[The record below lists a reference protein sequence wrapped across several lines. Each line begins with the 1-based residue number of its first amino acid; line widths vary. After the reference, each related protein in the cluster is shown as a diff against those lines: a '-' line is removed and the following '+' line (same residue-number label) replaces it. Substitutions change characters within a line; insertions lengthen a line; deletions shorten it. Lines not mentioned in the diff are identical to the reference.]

1 MSGRDNPFHKDAS
14 YLLLSADTEAYKKC
28 FDDLAS
34 SVEKR
39 QCIAGDI
46 MRGTKQ
52 TKDCPFFGTICTPEH
67 PIGAPMVSSE
77 GVCAAY
83 YRYK

>member
-1 MSGRDNPFHKDAS
+1 MDAS
-14 YLLLSADTEAYKKC
+14 HLLLSADTEAYKKC

-77 GVCAAY
+77 GVCAPY

>member
-1 MSGRDNPFHKDAS
+1 M
-14 YLLLSADTEAYKKC
+14 
-28 FDDLAS
+28 
-34 SVEKR
+34 EKR

>member
-1 MSGRDNPFHKDAS
+1 MPHTFFSRQTRRRIKSALTILRRAWKRDSAS
-14 YLLLSADTEAYKKC
+14 LVILCE
-28 FDDLAS
+28 
-34 SVEKR
+34 EQNKR
-39 QCIAGDI
+39 
-46 MRGTKQ
+46 
-52 TKDCPFFGTICTPEH
+52 KDCPFFGTICTPEH